1 VAVVASKDATSSPS
15 ITGVT
20 STLERSSSCH
30 SKNVLDTFSEPTLDV
45 KGVSSGAMLLITLAN
60 SSRIPL
66 ASKDVKV
73 FAMIVIVYAPIAR
86 L

>member
-1 VAVVASKDATSSPS
+1 MASNDATSSPS

-20 STLERSSSCH
+20 STAAKSSTCH
-30 SKNVLDTFSEPTLDV
+30 SKNVLDTFSAPTLDV
-45 KGVSSGAMLLITLAN
+45 KGVSSGAILLITLA
-60 SSRIPL
+60 SDSRIPL